1 MKPGMVQTAEMA
13 DRQEFLFYY
22 AEAGPAGLGEKKQKK
37 KNHHAA
43 DIRAH
48 CQRQGFKLKFK

>member
-37 KNHHAA
+37 KTTTPPTFARTARDKVLN
-43 DIRAH
+43 
-48 CQRQGFKLKFK
+48 